1 MKITEKK
8 YQVQSDWQWEDNSDD
23 EYFDTIEEAAEHFR
37 TKMPNSSTVVV
48 AMKVAILTDESVRT
62 REVKV
67 EVV

>member
-37 TKMPNSSTVVV
+37 TKMPNSTTVVV